1 METNLQIDSLIWPEI
16 MPQLSKVVKSR
27 DEWRSKAIR
36 RAEELREQR
45 KADRRHRE
53 LIAELKFEVE
63 SLKQSADA
71 DSKKSLDRPSDSRS
85 SH

>member
-1 METNLQIDSLIWPEI
+1 LILFWPEV
-16 MPQLSKVVKSR
+16 MTQLSKVVKSR

-53 LIAELKFEVE
+53 SIAELKSEVE
-63 SLKQSADA
+63 SLKEISDASAQ
-71 DSKKSLDRPSDSRS
+71 KKS
-85 SH
+85 